1 MGLSK
6 LGSPETTPH
15 GNDGELGHDD
25 GAADGGG
32 DLLAALHAEP
42 DVAVVVADGHKSLE
56 SGALS
61 SSGLLLDRHDL
72 QDLILQ
78 GRSKEEVNDLVLLE
92 IIKQY
97 SSWNIFH
104 K

>member
-25 GAADGGG
+25 GAADGSG

-92 IIKQY
+92 VNKQ
-97 SSWNIFH
+97 
-104 K
+104 